1 MLCHMRTTIRLPDE
15 LYDEVRRRSVDRG
28 VTVTS
33 FIERALRQALE
44 RPTRASVRPYA
55 VSAFKG
61 NGTLPG
67 VDLNDSARLLDL
79 MEG

>member
-1 MLCHMRTTIRLPDE
+1 M
-15 LYDEVRRRSVDRG
+15 
-28 VTVTS
+28 TVTS

>member
-1 MLCHMRTTIRLPDE
+1 MRTTIRLPDE
-15 LYDEVRRRSVDRG
+15 LYDEVRRRSVERG

-33 FIERALRQALE
+33 FIERALRDSLAEQSKVPA
-44 RPTRASVRPYA
+44 RPFVVT
-55 VSAFKG
+55 AFKG

-67 VDLNDSARLLDL
+67 VDLNDSAALLDV